1 MREREIKVRQT
12 DISRYLSVMSNIR
25 RKIVCVDIDN
35 TIANTN
41 TELERMGHDV
51 KKYPNPKL
59 GEDFWFSR
67 EGLTVLTKAEPIRET
82 MSVVRLMDK
91 LGAEIIFAT
100 ARHIALARITEEW
113 LARYRLAKP
122 VFYVHSKLLAEAD
135 VYIEDSPAEIR
146 RLLQAGL
153 TVLVPEWPYNNSF
166 DSSNLI
172 HYMITGGNDDG
183 R

>member
-12 DISRYLSVMSNIR
+12 DIGRYLSVISNIR
-25 RKIVCVDIDN
+25 HKIVCVDIDN

-41 TELERMGHDV
+41 KELARMGHDV
-51 KKYPNPKL
+51 RSYPNPKL

-82 MSVVRLMDK
+82 ISVIRLMDK
-91 LGAEIIFAT
+91 LGAEIVFAT

-113 LARYRLAKP
+113 LSKYRLTKP
-122 VFYVHSKLLAEAD
+122 VFYVHNKLSMEAD
-135 VYIEDSPAEIR
+135 VYIEDSPAEISC
-146 RLLQAGL
+146 LLKAGL
-153 TVLVPEWPYNNSF
+153 TVLAPEWSYNNNFSG
-166 DSSNLI
+166 SNLVYYAI
-172 HYMITGGNDDG
+172 GGNNND